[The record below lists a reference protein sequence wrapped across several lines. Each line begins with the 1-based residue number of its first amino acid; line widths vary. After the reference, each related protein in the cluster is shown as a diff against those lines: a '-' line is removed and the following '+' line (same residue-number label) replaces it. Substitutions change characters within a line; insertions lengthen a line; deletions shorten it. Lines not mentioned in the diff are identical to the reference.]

1 MLCAGAKL
9 KYTTCTAVRKHLEG
23 GTGLYQSRTHLNYVF
38 HLSRSINDVA
48 QSCTSEGVQQTI
60 IGTRSLRR
68 NVDIKF
74 NSASEISS
82 LLPAEL
88 VHGTHVNTWK
98 KNNNIS

>member
-1 MLCAGAKL
+1 M
-9 KYTTCTAVRKHLEG
+9 CTVVRKNLEG

-48 QSCTSEGVQQTI
+48 QSCTSEGVQQTV

-88 VHGTHVNTWK
+88 VHWYTLTPGK
-98 KNNNIS
+98 KTIG